1 MSVIAPVGG
10 VCVCPCGPV
19 HLVHSAPVGL
29 STSRTLPLWAYLVRH
44 LPLRAA
50 LLLVVVP
57 LNSLSITSF
66 FFYKSQVLLHYTYV
80 LRYF

>member
-1 MSVIAPVGG
+1 MPVIAPVGG
-10 VCVCPCGPV
+10 VCVCPCGSV

-29 STSRTLPLWAYLVRH
+29 SISRTLPLWAYLVRH

-57 LNSLSITSF
+57 LNSLSINAD
-66 FFYKSQVLLHYTYV
+66 LE
-80 LRYF
+80 